1 MKLKRFIG
9 LYTFFLF
16 FGIVTCQSQASIPKV
31 EKIYKNIPELII
43 KDSLFLC
50 GIDSLIFK
58 SFCPEIKRKVFKTFN
73 IISQKRNGYFSL
85 IFSLCP
91 QFEYYERVA
100 LKGYFK
106 YTSVEINKSNDEMKY
121 LIGQPDTCQIFIALG
136 DWSEPVEIRT
146 KPSDRKLFDKN
157 DPHIIAYADMYSG
170 KSVTEYTPFTLEL
183 EYRDTDRIPTYIVV
197 VASASKYGDYFT
209 GGDGSVLF
217 LDDFT
222 LEYDY

>member
-31 EKIYKNIPELII
+31 EKNYKNVPELII

-73 IISQKRNGYFSL
+73 IISQKRDEYFSL

-106 YTSVEINKSNDEMKY
+106 YKDY
-121 LIGQPDTCQIFIALG
+121 IFIWYGDIPQYLG
-136 DWSEPVEIRT
+136 DVSNKEKKIPYVSQ
-146 KPSDRKLFDKN
+146 PSYMKTETTEFYFNYTFKKL
-157 DPHIIAYADMYSG
+157 S
-170 KSVTEYTPFTLEL
+170 
-183 EYRDTDRIPTYIVV
+183 
-197 VASASKYGDYFT
+197 
-209 GGDGSVLF
+209 
-217 LDDFT
+217 
-222 LEYDY
+222 

>member
-85 IFSLCP
+85 IFS
-91 QFEYYERVA
+91 
-100 LKGYFK
+100 
-106 YTSVEINKSNDEMKY
+106 
-121 LIGQPDTCQIFIALG
+121 
-136 DWSEPVEIRT
+136 
-146 KPSDRKLFDKN
+146 
-157 DPHIIAYADMYSG
+157 
-170 KSVTEYTPFTLEL
+170 
-183 EYRDTDRIPTYIVV
+183 
-197 VASASKYGDYFT
+197 
-209 GGDGSVLF
+209 
-217 LDDFT
+217 
-222 LEYDY
+222 